1 MNLYPDPILNLNLY
15 LHINS
20 YEPLKIRYVTKWLG
34 KKIRPLNEMY
44 AGRLPNSYRATAP
57 V

>member
-1 MNLYPDPILNLNLY
+1 MNLYPDPLLNLNLY

-20 YEPLKIRYVTKWLG
+20 YALLKISYVSKWLG

-44 AGRLPNSYRATAP
+44 AGRLSVSYRATAP

>member
-1 MNLYPDPILNLNLY
+1 MNLYPDPLLNLNLY

-20 YEPLKIRYVTKWLG
+20 YAPLKISYASKWLG
-34 KKIRPLNEMY
+34 KQIRPLNEMY
-44 AGRLPNSYRATAP
+44 AGRLSNSYRATAP

>member
-1 MNLYPDPILNLNLY
+1 MNLYPGPSLNLNLY

-20 YEPLKIRYVTKWLG
+20 YALLKISYVSKWLG

-44 AGRLPNSYRATAP
+44 AGRLSNSYRATAP